1 VNAAQHML
9 VFGVQCYRLLL
20 SPAKSFVFGR
30 FSDCRFE
37 PSCSAYALQ
46 AIREHGALRGTW
58 LAVKRICRCHPW
70 GSCGHD
76 PVPKRSGQA
85 LDRNSRAV
93 GTGNILENGHRAAAV
108 TH

>member
-1 VNAAQHML
+1 ML

-30 FSDCRFE
+30 LSECRFE

-58 LAVKRICRCHPW
+58 LAVNRICRCHPW
-70 GSCGHD
+70 GTCGHD
-76 PVPKRSGQA
+76 PVPKRSRQA
-85 LDRNSRAV
+85 LQREA
-93 GTGNILENGHRAAAV
+93 GTGDLSENGHRAVVV